1 MLTRRESARDA
12 VTAHDTDGD
21 GALNFDEYCNMVR
34 SLAPDTSLYI
44 TKRALRP
51 YALLFSTSN
60 LLQKFQLLDVNSTGK
75 VTVEDVLHSSMLEAL
90 ASMSTRAIDLF
101 RKWDIDKSGSIDR
114 KEFRDA

>member
-34 SLAPDTSLYI
+34 SRAPELE
-44 TKRALRP
+44 L
-51 YALLFSTSN
+51 STSN

-90 ASMSTRAIDLF
+90 ASMSTRAIDTAIL
-101 RKWDIDKSGSIDR
+101 
-114 KEFRDA
+114 